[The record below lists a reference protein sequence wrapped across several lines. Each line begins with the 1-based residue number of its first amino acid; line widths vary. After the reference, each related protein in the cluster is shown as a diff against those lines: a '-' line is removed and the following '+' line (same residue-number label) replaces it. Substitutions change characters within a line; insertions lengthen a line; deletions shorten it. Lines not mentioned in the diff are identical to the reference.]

1 MKKFVLIFIL
11 PFLFNSCDKEELP
24 CYCCD
29 GEGGTT
35 YLNDTTYITIP
46 NFYTPNGDGVNDYW
60 GFRIDDDS
68 GAVDFN
74 DFNIEIIIT
83 INGELVE
90 PQSGN
95 YNGGWWASNNSS
107 YFRIILDDLGYENEN
122 VNYQI
127 SFLFEG
133 QEFVFEGLFS
143 AVVDKDYFGEMEGDC
158 IGPEPIQD
166 STLTL

>member
-46 NFYTPNGDGVNDYW
+46 NVFTPNGDGINDYW
-60 GFRIDDDS
+60 GFIIDDDS
-68 GAVDFN
+68 GTE
-74 DFNIEIIIT
+74 DFNIEQITIT

-90 PQSGN
+90 PQWINN
-95 YNGGWWASNNSS
+95 YYLG
-107 YFRIILDDLGYENEN
+107 DLGYENEN

-133 QEFVFEGLFS
+133 QEFVFEGFFS
-143 AVVDKDYFGEMEGDC
+143 AVVDNTYFSEREGDC
-158 IGPEPIQD
+158 ITPDNAPD
-166 STLTL
+166 STL